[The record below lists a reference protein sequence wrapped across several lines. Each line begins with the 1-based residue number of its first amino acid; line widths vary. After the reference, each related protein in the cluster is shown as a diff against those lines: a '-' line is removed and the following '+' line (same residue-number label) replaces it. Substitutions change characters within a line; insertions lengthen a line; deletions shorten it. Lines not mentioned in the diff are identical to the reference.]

1 VSSERRLVV
10 TNSFWLSLKPILGV
24 VVGVFWAGYIG
35 RHLGVDRYG
44 NFSYALSFVQ
54 LFGFIANFGITTMLQ
69 RECAQPSADVNKLF
83 VNSIYL
89 KTGFLSLTL
98 LAIVAGSLLVHVN
111 ATILWLN
118 VILAVYVSG
127 MSIQNSFA
135 SVFKGRSDMKP
146 VAAVDATAQLADVM
160 ICATVLW
167 FGGEEVGIAYSKV
180 AVIVLAIGSYF
191 GFLSRRVKL
200 HWVPLDP
207 KLAWRFLTSG
217 SYITLITVFQPGY
230 QLGPVMLGQSASGPR
245 AVGLYQA
252 ANGLVERLLQ
262 FTQPI
267 NDAVFPVFAAS
278 RDDKGRS
285 RQADFLFYL
294 RAVLILAAG
303 AWIGTRFLGP
313 FLISLFFGREFAAA
327 QIIIR
332 ILGISTGIR
341 IVNRFAG
348 ALLLARGH
356 DRACAS
362 IVGANVAVHVGVCA
376 LLIPHLGA
384 IAIAYAFVTS
394 EVVCAVLMLGY
405 IVARGLFPIEG
416 VARLGASM
424 AAVVLAFAVAGWTT
438 RRLEPSLRLNLAL
451 VAAYPIALF
460 ACRVLAWGDLAR
472 LLSVLFGSRGRGRSV
487 GPVGISEPG
496 EPDPGKERRLP
507 ATD

>member
-1 VSSERRLVV
+1 MSSERRLVV
-10 TNSFWLSLKPILGV
+10 YNSFWLSVKPILGV

-69 RECAQPSADVNKLF
+69 REVAQPGADVNKLF

-89 KTGFLSLTL
+89 KGAFLTFTVA
-98 LAIVAGSLLVHVN
+98 AIVAGSLLVRVN
-111 ATILWLN
+111 ATLLWLN
-118 VILAVYVSG
+118 VILAFYVSG

-146 VAAVDATAQLADVM
+146 VAAVDATSQLADVA

-167 FGGEEVGIAYSKV
+167 FGGKEIGIAYCKV
-180 AVIVLAIGSYF
+180 AVISLAVCIYF
-191 GFLSRRVKL
+191 YFLSRRVDL
-200 HWVPLDP
+200 HWVPLDRA
-207 KLAWRFLTSG
+207 LAWRFLTSG

-230 QLGPVMLGQSASGPR
+230 QLGPVMLGHSASGPR

-267 NDAVFPVFAAS
+267 NDAVFPIFAAS

-294 RAVLILAAG
+294 RAVLILATG
-303 AWIGTRFLGP
+303 AWIGTYFVGP

-327 QIIIR
+327 QIVIQ

-362 IVGANVAVHVGVCA
+362 IVGANVAVHVGMCA
-376 LLIPHLGA
+376 LLIPRLGA
-384 IAIAYAFVTS
+384 VAIAYAFVTS
-394 EVVCAVLMLGY
+394 EVVCFALMFGY
-405 IVARGLFPIEG
+405 IVARDLFPAEG
-416 VARLGASM
+416 VLGLGASM
-424 AAVVLAFAVAGWTT
+424 AAVVLAFTAACWATHGLAP
-438 RRLEPSLRLNLAL
+438 RLWPSLAL
-451 VAAYPIALF
+451 VAAYPLVLF
-460 ACRVLAWGDLAR
+460 ACRVLAWSDVAR
-472 LLSVLFGSRGRGRSV
+472 LRSVLFRSGGRGK
-487 GPVGISEPG
+487 GA
-496 EPDPGKERRLP
+496 P
-507 ATD
+507 ATGTARPDAAKKEPLPVVE